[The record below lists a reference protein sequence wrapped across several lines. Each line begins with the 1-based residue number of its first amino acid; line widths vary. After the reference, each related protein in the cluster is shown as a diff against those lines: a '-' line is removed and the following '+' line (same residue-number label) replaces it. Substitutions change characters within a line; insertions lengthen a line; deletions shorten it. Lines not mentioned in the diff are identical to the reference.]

1 MKNCIGKDLSRIP
14 VPVNFSEP
22 LSMLQR
28 MSEDLQYSEI
38 LAKAALSR
46 ISKYCKSLDIRCNIN
61 SGSEKLTGTGI
72 RDRSLPI

>member
-28 MSEDLQYSEI
+28 MSEDSQYSEI
-38 LAKAALSR
+38 LDKAANA
-46 ISKYCKSLDIRCNIN
+46 KMTMN
-61 SGSEKLTGTGI
+61 SFVYDLQVLQVLEHL
-72 RDRSLPI
+72 L

>member
-28 MSEDLQYSEI
+28 ISEDLQYSEI
-38 LAKAALSR
+38 LDKAVHSHLG
-46 ISKYCKSLDIRCNIN
+46 IEQLCL
-61 SGSEKLTGTGI
+61 GSPSIASPLIFVVTWTAVRKK
-72 RDRSLPI
+72 

>member
-38 LAKAALSR
+38 LDKAANA
-46 ISKYCKSLDIRCNIN
+46 KMTMN
-61 SGSEKLTGTGI
+61 SFVYDLQVLQVLEHL
-72 RDRSLPI
+72 L